1 MEMTILT
8 TFVQIM
14 WNENSIMTDS
24 VNIEHALNSAITN
37 MPISSNHKN
46 TPVLNSNLIV
56 SWQ

>member
-1 MEMTILT
+1 
-8 TFVQIM
+8 
-14 WNENSIMTDS
+14 MTDS

-56 SWQ
+56 S